1 MCKKSEI
8 HHMPSPLFDYL
19 LTCTSP
25 PLVTHTR
32 DRRGPSDGGHRLRV
46 MLPSSS
52 SSRTHQIALADRV
65 EPFLTRASF
74 PVNRPR
80 CPGTPAHHPRLSA
93 PPRPKSW
100 TSSASSA
107 TGGEGCER
115 PINFTSRPR
124 RLARSPAHDRTP
136 LDSQRGAAAEEHS
149 FGKLSSRGSRWA
161 MRQRPWRLAGCAR
174 EPN

>member
-8 HHMPSPLFDYL
+8 HHMPSPLFDLPSHLYFSS
-19 LTCTSP
+19 TCDSCPRQKRSFRRRTS
-25 PLVTHTR
+25 TT
-32 DRRGPSDGGHRLRV
+32 V

-52 SSRTHQIALADRV
+52 SSRTHQIALAYRV
-65 EPFLTRASF
+65 EPFLTGASF
-74 PVNRPR
+74 TVNRPR
-80 CPGTPAHHPRLSA
+80 CPRTPGHHPRLSA

-115 PINFTSRPR
+115 PIGFGRWPG
-124 RLARSPAHDRTP
+124 RLAQSPAQNRTP

-149 FGKLSSRGSRWA
+149 FGKLSSPPSRCGT
-161 MRQRPWRLAGCAR
+161 QPI
-174 EPN
+174 P

>member
-52 SSRTHQIALADRV
+52 SSRTHQIALAYRV
-65 EPFLTRASF
+65 EPFLTRDSF
-74 PVNRPR
+74 TVNRPR

-93 PPRPKSW
+93 PPRPISW
-100 TSSASSA
+100 PSSPSSP

-149 FGKLSSRGSRWA
+149 FGKLSSPPSRCGT
-161 MRQRPWRLAGCAR
+161 QPI
-174 EPN
+174 P